1 MKYFPLDRDGAA
13 PLYVQLADVLKKNI
27 EEGHLG
33 PGAPIPS
40 EAQLMKAYDISRITV
55 RNALLRLEYGGEI
68 FKVHGRGSFVS
79 EKKLVD
85 VLPHFSSWQRAMED
99 QGHHISYDLVEFR
112 DVWPSE
118 GVKRELGLKEGELAT
133 KYKRLKKMN
142 QEVIGLD
149 LLFVPVEIGHSV
161 GPLKDPS
168 FSMTRFLNSSPQT
181 RIQRLEAQIRAAPIE
196 DGDAEVMGVDPSS
209 TVLIRGYVAFN
220 RQDIPVM
227 SGKVVYLSQYAV
239 VKVNLDASSASQ
251 GNTMIEI
258 PAIGEISK

>member
-1 MKYFPLDRDGAA
+1 MS
-13 PLYVQLADVLKKNI
+13 
-27 EEGHLG
+27 G
-33 PGAPIPS
+33 PA
-40 EAQLMKAYDISRITV
+40 R
-55 RNALLRLEYGGEI
+55 
-68 FKVHGRGSFVS
+68 
-79 EKKLVD
+79 
-85 VLPHFSSWQRAMED
+85 
-99 QGHHISYDLVEFR
+99 
-112 DVWPSE
+112 